1 MTTYKGEKSGK
12 IYTTSDGTKYSWSLS
27 KKQIEFNS
35 ETSDGS
41 NFVGYF
47 RFIWTGDYEI
57 RKNIL
62 KDYTHSHA
70 IYEYR
75 QTYLTKQA
83 SGKSGYSYGYA
94 LKFDTPVKNQFPLMP
109 EHKKSKILYKYD
121 TGSGTFFGELAK
133 MPTSINREKSIK
145 GYPWTNRI
153 RKGWWLTKN
162 KNGNNNTLSK
172 PNKFS
177 KKSADKITNFNPSS
191 DTLEIDTDSFGIDNS
206 ATFATTK
213 NKRKLKKLAKKDFDF
228 LYDQKKG
235 GLYFNENG
243 LDKGFGDGGIIAI
256 LKGAPNLTSGNL
268 DFI

>member
-1 MTTYKGEKSGK
+1 MTTYQGEKSGK

-41 NFVGYF
+41 NFKDF
-47 RFIWTGDYEI
+47 RLIWTGDYKV
-57 RKNIL
+57 RKKIL

-75 QTYLTKQA
+75 QTYLNKQA

-109 EHKKSKILYKYD
+109 GQKKSKILYKYD
-121 TGSGTFFGELAK
+121 TGSGTFFGVLAK
-133 MPTSINREKSIK
+133 TPTSINREKSIK

-162 KNGNNNTLSK
+162 KNVNNNILSK
-172 PNKFS
+172 PSNFS
-177 KKSADKITNFNPSS
+177 KKFADKITNFNPSS

-206 ATFATTK
+206 AAFATTK
-213 NKRKLKKLAKKDFDF
+213 NKRKLKSLPKRFRLP
-228 LYDQKKG
+228 L
-235 GLYFNENG
+235 
-243 LDKGFGDGGIIAI
+243 
-256 LKGAPNLTSGNL
+256 
-268 DFI
+268 